1 MAYLLRADGDEP
13 VLRDLGP
20 VAPTR
25 TLWAQFR
32 LAGDDK
38 AKADGA
44 AHDLYQTL
52 FGPFETE
59 IADLK
64 TLFIAP
70 DGFLHL
76 APLTRLILPNGK
88 YWIQRQAIHRLQTGR
103 DLLRQPLRNSSDR
116 MLALGGVD
124 FHQYAEVV
132 DRKPEETRNRFA
144 DVNRQTAEEIEFFKP
159 LTASGEEADEIAL
172 LYRLNRKAPA
182 EVWPGL
188 EASEQRLKS
197 LKFAPK
203 VLHLATH
210 GFYLRDRPL
219 GVERPLVMSGLSLA
233 GANQGLRGKVG
244 RDDEDGIL
252 YSLEVLG
259 LNLHGTELLSLSACD
274 TGRGVVDYA
283 EGVYG
288 LVRAFRIAGARRVLM
303 TLWSVGDRHAKD
315 FMVQFYE
322 RWLQQPVSDPARA
335 LRETYLAYIDHPQP
349 ELRDPRVWAP
359 YVLVGN

>member
-1 MAYLLRADGDEP
+1 M
-13 VLRDLGP
+13 
-20 VAPTR
+20 
-25 TLWAQFR
+25 
-32 LAGDDK
+32 
-38 AKADGA
+38 
-44 AHDLYQTL
+44 
-52 FGPFETE
+52 
-59 IADLK
+59 
-64 TLFIAP
+64 
-70 DGFLHL
+70 
-76 APLTRLILPNGK
+76 
-88 YWIQRQAIHRLQTGR
+88 
-103 DLLRQPLRNSSDR
+103 
-116 MLALGGVD
+116 
-124 FHQYAEVV
+124 
-132 DRKPEETRNRFA
+132 
-144 DVNRQTAEEIEFFKP
+144 
-159 LTASGEEADEIAL
+159 
-172 LYRLNRKAPA
+172 
-182 EVWPGL
+182 
-188 EASEQRLKS
+188 
-197 LKFAPK
+197 
-203 VLHLATH
+203 LHLATH